1 MQYPPTG
8 VDIRRNIAHKRND
21 TKENTM
27 GLKDMRKAA
36 GLSQHKLSERAG
48 VPLSNITVWEAWES
62 GRKTKTAR
70 NPRLMRLDTAARM
83 ADALGVGLGEFYENL
98 GGALR

>member
-1 MQYPPTG
+1 MS
-8 VDIRRNIAHKRND
+8 
-21 TKENTM
+21 
-27 GLKDMRKAA
+27 LKDMREAA
-36 GLSQHKLSERAG
+36 GLSQHKLSERAN

-83 ADALGVGLGEFYENL
+83 AGALDVGLGEFYENL
-98 GGALR
+98 DSAL